1 MVVVMVVVMVVM
13 VVGMV
18 VMVAIFVVD
27 ANNSILRAVH
37 SAPRATHSG
46 APTLRRYAI
55 TSALLLLIA
64 SLRGVSPYLQHSE

>member
-1 MVVVMVVVMVVM
+1 MVVMVVVMVVMVVGMVVMVVM

-37 SAPRATHSG
+37 SAPRVQVISQ
-46 APTLRRYAI
+46 APPGCADMQQRR
-55 TSALLLLIA
+55 
-64 SLRGVSPYLQHSE
+64 PFCC